1 MRKNL
6 WIWIV
11 IILLLIASFPG
22 LLQRS
27 MTERENNT
35 FELAS
40 PFQEIDQLST
50 ANDEWNVNDVLYSLK
65 EAGLTT
71 VSITPFSLKWMEQK
85 GIVSIYSDKT
95 LQQAL
100 RFSETESDIN
110 PDDKGYYISKPVSE
124 YYEEI
129 IEETFHPEVRSI
141 GDESLFFIKEDSQ
154 ALSRSLGYNQETIKQ
169 IQQHDLNIIYRM
181 ENQEGLTEESISQLV
196 DLHDE
201 KASGVL
207 FTGNEVVGY
216 PNINLVKT
224 WSDQLTEVGYHFY
237 FIEFSMQRGMQTIAR
252 DTDYNTVRMHSI
264 HLNNKTLPENIDQ
277 AVRAVKERNIR
288 SLFFHLQT
296 VEPEE
301 TLDNAVQFIT
311 AVNTKLDPQ
320 FQSGTPSPFQ
330 KIDTPWWTIAL
341 LLAAGILFTYIVAE
355 LMKWKK
361 IQWWAAIFMTLI
373 AIGYFITQKL
383 LLLQTFALLIAI
395 ATPIYAILSTRKM
408 RDAKMLTI
416 SLHYGKALGISAIG
430 ILIIVGL
437 LNGNAFITGF
447 EAFRGVKLVYLVPL
461 VFTVGYLF
469 WKEGYKLL
477 HLHIKYWHMLLIVLL
492 GAIGFYYITRT
503 GNTSTVS
510 EIEFTARSFLEEL
523 LYVRPR
529 TKEFLIGFPF
539 YILALYLIRRNEFI
553 GKLLLIPGIIG
564 FLSIVN
570 TFTHMHIPLHISLL
584 RTGYSIL
591 IGYLIGVLLIFLL
604 KICIPL
610 IHRLLEKRSV

>member
-1 MRKNL
+1 MRKNR
-6 WIWIV
+6 WIWII

-27 MTERENNT
+27 TTERENNT
-35 FELAS
+35 FELAV

-50 ANDEWNVNDVLYSLK
+50 ANDEWNVDDVLSSLK

-71 VSITPFSLKWMEQK
+71 VSITPFSLKWMEQE
-85 GIVSIYSDKT
+85 GIVSIYSDKA
-95 LQQAL
+95 LQQVL
-100 RFSETESDIN
+100 RFNETMTDIKSEDQ
-110 PDDKGYYISKPVSE
+110 GYYITEPKNE

-129 IEETFHPEVRSI
+129 IEETFHPKVRSI

-169 IQQHDLNIIYRM
+169 IQQHELNIIYRM
-181 ENQEGLTEESISQLV
+181 ENQEGLTEGSISQLV

-201 KASGVL
+201 TASGVL

-224 WSDQLTEVGYHFY
+224 WSDQLTEVGYPFY
-237 FIEFSMQRGMQTIAR
+237 FIEFNMQRGMQTLAR

-296 VEPEE
+296 VEPKE

-320 FQSGTPSPFQ
+320 FQSGTPTPFQ

-383 LLLQTFALLIAI
+383 LLLQAFALLIAM
-395 ATPIYAILSTRKM
+395 ATPIYAILTTRKM

-416 SLHYGKALGISAIG
+416 SLHYGKALGISVIG

-469 WKEGYKLL
+469 WKEGFQLL
-477 HLHIKYWHMLLIVLL
+477 QVNVKYWHMLLIVLL

-503 GNTSTVS
+503 GNHSTVS
-510 EIEFTARSFLEEL
+510 EIELMARSFLEEL

-539 YILALYLIRRNEFI
+539 YILALYVIRHNTFI

-570 TFTHMHIPLHISLL
+570 TFTHLHIPLHISLL

-591 IGYLIGVLLIFLL
+591 IGYFIGVLLIFLL
-604 KICIPL
+604 NIGTPL

>member
-35 FELAS
+35 FELAL
-40 PFQEIDQLST
+40 PFQEIYQLST

-71 VSITPFSLKWMEQK
+71 VSITPFSLKWMEQE

-207 FTGNEVVGY
+207 FTGN
-216 PNINLVKT
+216 
-224 WSDQLTEVGYHFY
+224 
-237 FIEFSMQRGMQTIAR
+237 
-252 DTDYNTVRMHSI
+252 
-264 HLNNKTLPENIDQ
+264 
-277 AVRAVKERNIR
+277 
-288 SLFFHLQT
+288 
-296 VEPEE
+296 
-301 TLDNAVQFIT
+301 
-311 AVNTKLDPQ
+311 
-320 FQSGTPSPFQ
+320 
-330 KIDTPWWTIAL
+330 
-341 LLAAGILFTYIVAE
+341 
-355 LMKWKK
+355 
-361 IQWWAAIFMTLI
+361 
-373 AIGYFITQKL
+373 
-383 LLLQTFALLIAI
+383 
-395 ATPIYAILSTRKM
+395 
-408 RDAKMLTI
+408 
-416 SLHYGKALGISAIG
+416 
-430 ILIIVGL
+430 
-437 LNGNAFITGF
+437 
-447 EAFRGVKLVYLVPL
+447 
-461 VFTVGYLF
+461 
-469 WKEGYKLL
+469 
-477 HLHIKYWHMLLIVLL
+477 
-492 GAIGFYYITRT
+492 
-503 GNTSTVS
+503 
-510 EIEFTARSFLEEL
+510 
-523 LYVRPR
+523 
-529 TKEFLIGFPF
+529 
-539 YILALYLIRRNEFI
+539 
-553 GKLLLIPGIIG
+553 
-564 FLSIVN
+564 
-570 TFTHMHIPLHISLL
+570 
-584 RTGYSIL
+584 
-591 IGYLIGVLLIFLL
+591 
-604 KICIPL
+604 
-610 IHRLLEKRSV
+610 